1 MGLNVRT
8 GHCKFSIQLCSG
20 VEWGMLHLLSCIV
33 FCTFNSVKT
42 NTIHTGIPHFPK
54 RFPVP
59 TSFFDFLIIISK
71 RVFIVFDYTIAG
83 VFLKESKTHWNSKI
97 RAYWCTGLWL
107 RLISAEDEGALW
119 RLCILCHRSSM
130 LEQSCYPFGW
140 LGGLI
145 KDLTFQILLID
156 NPDFQ
161 TNTFQS
167 CLLSC
172 NMLTHC
178 ALSTIDKIW
187 NARFDCQYGLKKFT
201 KVNDFCFEA
210 VDHNY

>member
-33 FCTFNSVKT
+33 FCTFKSVKT

-107 RLISAEDEGALW
+107 RLISICG
-119 RLCILCHRSSM
+119 
-130 LEQSCYPFGW
+130 GW
-140 LGGLI
+140 GRTLAIVHSLSPVLDAG
-145 KDLTFQILLID
+145 TV
-156 NPDFQ
+156 
-161 TNTFQS
+161 
-167 CLLSC
+167 LLSVW
-172 NMLTHC
+172 LTWWTHQRPDISDF
-178 ALSTIDKIW
+178 AYRQS
-187 NARFDCQYGLKKFT
+187 RFPD
-201 KVNDFCFEA
+201 
-210 VDHNY
+210 